1 LSSSVKDATE
11 PSQPSIIRI
20 TDYADFDSFVDQIIF
35 ENHEYYTPDE
45 LWPYI
50 ESDLATYEITEETFM
65 ELAWDYYE
73 YYEEISRYEDDD
85 DAYAAYWNNH

>member
-1 LSSSVKDATE
+1 LSSRVKDATE
-11 PSQPSIIRI
+11 PSQPSIIPI
-20 TDYADFDSFVDQIIF
+20 TDYADFDSFVDQIIY
-35 ENHEYYTPDE
+35 ENHEYYTADE